1 MNCLR
6 AELYVRSRDDR
17 VTKLQKIDT
26 LKLRF
31 SKVFCTV
38 SKRCFC
44 WKPPGNFWRLGAP
57 AVLAYG
63 GLHKLA
69 PAVHWCTQSHALRS
83 WAYSSRSRVMPSSPT
98 CTAGGEG
105 AAGGRLVC
113 RVMACCMAALAVR
126 SRSGRGVVH
135 FDLQP
140 TVVHSSGGD
149 WMAWGLGAGGADG
162 AAFMGRFGGV
172 AGGWFGPNPTE
183 HRVRSFSGAETL

>member
-1 MNCLR
+1 MPKPGALYAPLGWCSQSLNCLR

-98 CTAGGEG
+98 RTAGGEG
-105 AAGGRLVC
+105 AAGDWLVC

-126 SRSGRGVVH
+126 RRSGRG
-135 FDLQP
+135 
-140 TVVHSSGGD
+140 
-149 WMAWGLGAGGADG
+149 AGGA
-162 AAFMGRFGGV
+162 AFLGRFWGV
-172 AGGWFGPNPTE
+172 AGCWFGANPTE
-183 HRVRSFSGAETL
+183 HRLCSFFGAETL